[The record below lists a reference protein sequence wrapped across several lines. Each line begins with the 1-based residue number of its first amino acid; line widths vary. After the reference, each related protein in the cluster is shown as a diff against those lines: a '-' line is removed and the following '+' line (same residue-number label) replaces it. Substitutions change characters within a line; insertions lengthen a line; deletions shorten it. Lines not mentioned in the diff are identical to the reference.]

1 MANDTVRYRAAEAAL
16 WSSFDVAP
24 SEEWV
29 RLTTGEDVRVQ
40 ILGDGPPVLFVHG
53 GSVGGASWAPLVAR
67 LGDFRCLVVDRPGCG
82 LSDPIARGRKLR
94 DVAELEAFAD
104 GFVADLL
111 DRLDVDRAH
120 LVPTSMGGYFALR
133 GAAAHPERV
142 DRIVG
147 VAWLMGAIIGALPI
161 SMRIAAVPGLGQLMA
176 RLPPT
181 RFAVVR
187 ILRQLGLGPA
197 LDAGLVGD
205 EFVDWFLAVL
215 RDTDSMRNDL
225 RSLPNA
231 VTPIKGMNEQALIP
245 AEILAR
251 IVAPT
256 LLLWSADDPIGGD
269 DVARAFAERL
279 PDATV
284 EILPDGGHAPW
295 LSHPERCATSLRS
308 FLRPAA

>member
-53 GSVGGASWAPLVAR
+53 GSAAGANWAPLVAR

-82 LSDPIARGRKLR
+82 LSDPIAGGRKLL
-94 DVAELEAFAD
+94 AGELEAFAD
-104 GFVADLL
+104 GFVADLVDGL
-111 DRLDVDRAH
+111 GIDRVH

-147 VAWLMGAIIGALPI
+147 VAWLMGAMVGSLPI
-161 SMRIAAVPGLGQLMA
+161 SMRIATVPGLGQLMT
-176 RLPPT
+176 RLPPP

-205 EFVDWFLAVL
+205 EFVDWFLALL
-215 RDTDSMRNDL
+215 RDTDSMRNEL
-225 RSLPNA
+225 RAVPSI
-231 VTPIKGMNEQALIP
+231 VTPIKGMNEQTLIP
-245 AEILAR
+245 PEVLGR
-251 IVAPT
+251 IEAPT
-256 LLLWSADDPIGGD
+256 LLLWSADDPIGGA
-269 DVARAFAERL
+269 DVARVFAEHL
-279 PDATV
+279 PDATL
-284 EILPDGGHAPW
+284 ELLPDGGHAPW
-295 LSHPERCATSLRS
+295 VSHADRCADSVRS